1 MADRIL
7 VPFEGEGS
15 GVDEL
20 SWGQRVIWS
29 AMRNQGSSLGMGGA
43 RPLAEGITVE
53 DVAAALRFSMSR
65 HQSLRTRLR
74 FEAGGRT
81 LQVVTSSGDIPL
93 DVIEAGD
100 ADPAEV
106 AAAQA
111 ARYQET
117 NFDYVNEWPVRMAVV
132 TKRGVATHVAEMF
145 CHLAGDGFGMAAL
158 RADLA
163 DRDPRTGHA
172 KAPVTAVQPLEQ
184 VRLQRTPAV
193 RRQSDAAM
201 RYTERLLRAL
211 PAEMFRAL
219 PGDGQ
224 PRSLHAVYTSPA
236 AYLAV
241 RSIAARTQVSTSS
254 VLLAAFAVVLARLTG
269 SSPVVT
275 HVVVSNRFRPG
286 LADTVS
292 PVNQPCLCVIDVA
305 GMTFDEVVTRAW
317 RSAIGAYKHA
327 YYDPDQMDELVAR
340 VARERGGEINLAC
353 FLNDRRMR
361 GREEPAGE
369 TGVAEESLRA
379 ALRHSTLERG
389 YLKDGRCDR
398 LFMYINDMPGA
409 MSYEMWVD
417 VRYMSAADLEAA
429 LRGLEAVVVEAAL
442 DPAASTGIRPAVA

>member
-43 RPLAEGITVE
+43 RPLAEGTTVE
-53 DVAAALRFSMSR
+53 DAAAALRFIMTR

-74 FEAGGRT
+74 FEADGRT
-81 LQVVTSSGDIPL
+81 LQVVASSGSVPL
-93 DVIEAGD
+93 EVIEAGD
-100 ADPAEV
+100 ADPAAV

-111 ARYQET
+111 ARYNET
-117 NFDYVNEWPVRMAVV
+117 NFDYVNEWPVRMAVI
-132 TKRGVATHVAEMF
+132 TKRGAATHVAEMY

-163 DRDPRTGHA
+163 GRDPRTGQA
-172 KAPVTAVQPLEQ
+172 KAPVTAIQPLEQ
-184 VRLQRTPAV
+184 ARRQRTPAA

-211 PAEMFRAL
+211 PADMFRGP

-224 PRSLHAVYTSPA
+224 PRSLHAVYQSPA

-241 RSIAARTQVSTSS
+241 RSVAARTRVSTSS

-269 SSPVVT
+269 SNPVVT
-275 HVVVSNRFRPG
+275 QVVVSNRFRPG

-292 PVNQPCLCVIDVA
+292 PVNQPCLCVIDAA

-317 RSAIGAYKHA
+317 QSAIGAYKHA
-327 YYDPDQMDELVAR
+327 YYDPDQMDQVVAR
-340 VARERGGEINLAC
+340 VARERGGEIDLTC
-353 FLNDRRMR
+353 FLNDRRMQ
-361 GREEPAGE
+361 GRQERAGE
-369 TGVAEESLRA
+369 MPVAPKSLRA
-379 ALRHSTLERG
+379 ALRHSTLDRG

-398 LFMYINDMPGA
+398 LFLYINDMADA

-417 VRYMSAADLEAA
+417 VRYMPADGLEAA

-442 DPAASTGIRPAVA
+442 DPAAPTGIRPVVA